1 MNGQHKPKR
10 FSLSKGS
17 KTALA
22 LLLFFVAFNLLS
34 IGDICKYT
42 LEPVGLHT
50 FFEESFPS
58 LYQKYDYKFTRYTN
72 DPEKYLVFYSWN
84 LFLALLVE
92 IILFISFLLIP
103 KSRDYLVALFYPKDQ
118 NYFQKIFAP
127 VLAPAIVFIYIL
139 AGPTTP
145 EGLGGFV
152 YFSGYFSFI
161 FNSFFYSVLNV
172 FSIAIAN
179 LLYQKLLI
187 QLDN

>member
-1 MNGQHKPKR
+1 MEKTFTKK
-10 FSLSKGS
+10 LKISKGTQ
-17 KTALA
+17 TALA
-22 LLLFFVAFNLLS
+22 LLLFFAAFNLLS
-34 IGDICKYT
+34 IGDTWKHT
-42 LEPVGLHT
+42 LEPLGLHT
-50 FFEESFPS
+50 FFEENFSG

-84 LFLALLVE
+84 LALALLVQLT
-92 IILFISFLLIP
+92 LFIIFFFIP
-103 KSRDYLVALFYPKDQ
+103 KSRDYLLALFYPKEQ

-127 VLAPAIVFIYIL
+127 ALAPAIVFIYIL

-172 FSIAIAN
+172 TTIAVAN
-179 LLYQKLLI
+179 HLVKKQARPNI
-187 QLDN
+187 